1 MAAMR
6 RRFRRGAF
14 FFSENEKRPNGAL
27 FIAVFAAT
35 LNRGHGPLL
44 VRFSWLVLTVPV
56 SGEAARS
63 LRRLDRPRK

>member
-1 MAAMR
+1 MEPALLAFDVAAKEHQFVDELGESGKVENSPPKLR
-6 RRFRRGAF
+6 SF
-14 FFSENEKRPNGAL
+14 F
-27 FIAVFAAT
+27 
-35 LNRGHGPLL
+35 L